1 MIAAKAGDA
10 DRGWIWQTDGN
21 ISPSSW
27 QNARLAEEFPEKSAS
42 RLKTQREPDRRAA
55 HFFIAELRA
64 LPCRTFRQ
72 MGRQG
77 SDRQTGG
84 GAMPNRSVD
93 VSAWEFAMLGWAF
106 TFLLVALLA
115 AALGFGG
122 TAGAP
127 ALVAQVLFVIFILL
141 FLVTVVMRRLRGQG
155 ARRRDF

>member
-1 MIAAKAGDA
+1 
-10 DRGWIWQTDGN
+10 
-21 ISPSSW
+21 
-27 QNARLAEEFPEKSAS
+27 
-42 RLKTQREPDRRAA
+42 
-55 HFFIAELRA
+55 
-64 LPCRTFRQ
+64 
-72 MGRQG
+72 
-77 SDRQTGG
+77 
-84 GAMPNRSVD
+84 
-93 VSAWEFAMLGWAF
+93 MLGWAF